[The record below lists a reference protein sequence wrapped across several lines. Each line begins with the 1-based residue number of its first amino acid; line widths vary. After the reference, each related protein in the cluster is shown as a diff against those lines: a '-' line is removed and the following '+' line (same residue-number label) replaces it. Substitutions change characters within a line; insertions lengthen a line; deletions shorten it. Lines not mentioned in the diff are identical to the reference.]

1 MNQHATVVEEYRAQQ
16 KSKRLAGPKRS
27 LARKTL
33 VHDLARVACTE
44 VEDRRTRKKVKTE
57 IYRQVLPILEFHE
70 ADLAGLRAYYKKLL
84 GWLTGF
90 CGFALAAMAVAVLYF
105 WPRLF

>member
-1 MNQHATVVEEYRAQQ
+1 MNQQALVVEEYRTQQ
-16 KSKRLAGPKRS
+16 KSKRLAGPKKS

-33 VHDLARVACTE
+33 VHDLARVACGE

-57 IYRQVLPILEFHE
+57 IYRQVLPILEFYE

-90 CGFALAAMAVAVLYF
+90 FGLALAVMAVAVVYF
-105 WPRLF
+105 

>member
-1 MNQHATVVEEYRAQQ
+1 MNQRALVVEEYRAQQ
-16 KSKRLAGPKRS
+16 KSKRLAGPKKS

-57 IYRQVLPILEFHE
+57 IYRQVLPILEFYE
-70 ADLAGLRAYYKKLL
+70 ADLAGLRTYYKNLL

-90 CGFALAAMAVAVLYF
+90 FALTLAASAVTIVF
-105 WPRLF
+105 F